1 MPLSALPG
9 ARIAWYRSA
18 VPTRPT
24 GGPRGRIDPM
34 RITHSIAALGAAVTE
49 MLGHL
54 GQVSLLF
61 LQSLYWIRKGG
72 LTSIRRQILEQFDEI
87 GVRSVPM
94 VAITALF
101 TGMVVVVQVGKQF
114 ADLKAEQFIGGTC
127 GLTLTRELA
136 PLVTAVVIAGRV
148 GSALAA
154 SLGTMRVTEQ
164 LDALLVLST
173 EPVHYL
179 VVPRLLACVVMVPI
193 LSIYANVIGL
203 VGGAFVAVF
212 QVGISLDTFNRS
224 IVEMVYVHDF
234 VSGLIKAVLFG
245 VTIAVVACYRGLT
258 CEGGAEGVGRATTGA
273 VVNIVT
279 ALLIE
284 NYFLSVAFFS
294 YQTSIAQ

>member
-1 MPLSALPG
+1 M
-9 ARIAWYRSA
+9 RIRSA
-18 VPTRPT
+18 
-24 GGPRGRIDPM
+24 
-34 RITHSIAALGAAVTE
+34 ITAFGAQVTELVQALGRVT
-49 MLGHL
+49 
-54 GQVSLLF
+54 LLF
-61 LQSLYWIRKGG
+61 GQCLYWIRKGG
-72 LTSIRRQILEQFDEI
+72 LGGIRRQILEQFDEI
-87 GVRSVPM
+87 GFQSLPM
-94 VAITALF
+94 VAVTALF

-154 SLGTMRVTEQ
+154 SIGTMRVTEQ

-179 VVPRLLACVVMVPI
+179 VVPRLLACVVMVPL
-193 LSIYANVIGL
+193 LSIYANVVGL
-203 VGGAFVAVF
+203 VGGAFVAVA
-212 QVGISLDTFNRS
+212 QIGISLDTFTRS
-224 IVEMVYVHDF
+224 IVDMVYVHDF

-245 VTIAVVACYRGLT
+245 VTIAIIACYRGLT

-294 YQTSIAQ
+294 YQTSITQ